1 MEAILLLFSVVIVIL
16 VLIVAANRKKKS
28 FSVPRGKK
36 IYGDM
41 LTKGKVLKS
50 ERYFI
55 TGKPDLITRKGRLI
69 VPYEYKSGNASEP
82 RTGHLLQMGAYFII
96 LGDMYPESVIKY
108 GILKYGNS
116 TFRVEN
122 THGLRNRVLSIA
134 DEIRANSGIPSRN
147 HDNRGRCFRCPYKD
161 VCSQNLIHYRASE
174 DA

>member
-1 MEAILLLFSVVIVIL
+1 MEAILLLISVVIVLL
-16 VLIVAANRKKKS
+16 VLIVAANGKRKS
-28 FSVPRGKK
+28 FSVPGGKK

-41 LTKGKVLKS
+41 LTKGKVLRS
-50 ERYFI
+50 ERYLI
-55 TGKPDLITRKGRLI
+55 TGKPDMITRKGKVI

-96 LGDMYPESVIKY
+96 LGDMYPESIIKY

-122 THGLRNRVLSIA
+122 THGLRSRVLDIA
-134 DEIRANSGIPSRN
+134 NEIRTNSGVPSRN
-147 HDNRGRCFRCPYKD
+147 HNDRGRCFRCPYKN
-161 VCSQNLIHYRASE
+161 VCSQNLINYRATE

>member
-1 MEAILLLFSVVIVIL
+1 MEAILILIFAVFVIL
-16 VLIVAANRKKKS
+16 VLIVAASGKRKS
-28 FSVPRGKK
+28 FGVPRGKK

-41 LTKGKVLKS
+41 LTKGKVLRS

-55 TGKPDLITRKGRLI
+55 TGKPDLITRKGKLI

-96 LGDMYPESVIKY
+96 LGDMYPESIIKY

-122 THGLRNRVLSIA
+122 THGLRNRVLAITG
-134 DEIRANSGIPSRN
+134 EIRANSGIPARN
-147 HDNRGRCFRCPYKD
+147 HNNRGRCFRCPYKD
-161 VCSQNLIHYRASE
+161 LCSQNLIQHHTSE

>member
-1 MEAILLLFSVVIVIL
+1 MEAILILFSVVIVIL
-16 VLIVAANRKKKS
+16 VLIVAASRKRKS
-28 FSVPRGKK
+28 YSVPRGKK

-69 VPYEYKSGNASEP
+69 VPYEYKSGNANEP

-122 THGLRNRVLSIA
+122 TNSLRNRVLSIA
-134 DEIRANSGIPSRN
+134 DEIRANSGIPYRN
-147 HDNRGRCFRCPYKD
+147 HDSRGRCFRCPYKD
-161 VCSQNLIHYRASE
+161 ACSQNLIHYRASE